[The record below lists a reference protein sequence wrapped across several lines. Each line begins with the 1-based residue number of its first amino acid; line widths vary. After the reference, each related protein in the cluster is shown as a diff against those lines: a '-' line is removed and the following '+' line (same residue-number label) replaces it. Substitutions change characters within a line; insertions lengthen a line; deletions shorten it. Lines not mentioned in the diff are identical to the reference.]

1 MCKDRSEADAEAAR
15 VFWLRLKSEESEAL
29 FWLLRDLSVRVRRFE
44 MLQAE
49 VAAELFRLR
58 SCVAA
63 VDHRVIVLEGP
74 LPAAIVDG
82 DALDLVDRDWVV

>member
-1 MCKDRSEADAEAAR
+1 MCKDRSDADAETAR
-15 VFWLRLKSEESEAL
+15 VFWLRLKAEESEAL
-29 FWLLRDLSVRVRRFE
+29 FWLLRDLSVRLRRFE
-44 MLQAE
+44 MLQSE

-74 LPAAIVDG
+74 PASSTVDG
-82 DALDLVDRDWVV
+82 GARDLVARDWVV